1 MVHFHRNKLSMSI
14 KRFSILHYLGLEY
27 YNHHTHFAKAQ
38 SIKTMAELSSLNA
51 MQPKKGKNF
60 DVEEKWQLYN
70 VFLNM
75 SEDPIVGIGQKSKT
89 FWDHVS
95 DKLNVN
101 RLVREAQKLAWSFEI
116 KWT

>member
-1 MVHFHRNKLSMSI
+1 
-14 KRFSILHYLGLEY
+14 
-27 YNHHTHFAKAQ
+27 
-38 SIKTMAELSSLNA
+38 MAELSSLNA